1 MQAMQSS
8 MYELKRWWISRK
20 AELKNN
26 LTETLALFSASAHK
40 SWLTFGSD
48 LDRAAEKLLR
58 RAAPRAGASSRAEK
72 ANVDATNDVLI
83 IDDSAAAAVG
93 AAVGG
98 ASAARETSS
107 RVGEDAGPSAGG
119 GSSSGRGRG
128 VGVGGGASTARETS
142 SRATSRLDA
151 QNAAVYS
158 RREANGPADKR
169 SEKEQRESNPRPPS
183 ESSPRPPVSVGGEGG
198 GSSSGAEK
206 EKRGRGRPRGSKNRW
221 KTFHLSVFCKTCKEN
236 VSNYTR
242 FCKRCKQCARHWPRV
257 AEMKVGTDVMVD
269 YEGWRPGK
277 IMKLEQVRGKSGCSV
292 NIQLDH
298 GTTNQ
303 EWFEFSGTDLCLA
316 QPSCRECTFCRDCCE
331 CNNDQARAARVGNRR
346 RGVGKGRVDSSWDH
360 IQCRE
365 CGNTKDEDS
374 MILCDACDAGYH
386 LYCLDPPLQT
396 VPEGEWLCADCVP
409 ERKRMSC
416 TLLSREQDP
425 LRAREKKLEQQ
436 VDEPKAS
443 SSSTDSALSNER
455 MRRSGPADF
464 DEQRDVSKR
473 HKMSHGGEGPSS
485 ASAPDGGGGG
495 GGGSSGGGGGR
506 RRKKRWQT
514 LVDSGRLRER
524 DEVRYK
530 DRRAYLTADFQVKD
544 AGGDDVWQD
553 PLAWALVR
561 KDYDDTNQNLTS
573 YWRSIYHT
581 DDRHV
586 DSSKFY
592 CMRLGQSSKDFR
604 SAREA
609 LAGRYAI

>member
-1 MQAMQSS
+1 M
-8 MYELKRWWISRK
+8 R
-20 AELKNN
+20 N
-26 LTETLALFSASAHK
+26 
-40 SWLTFGSD
+40 
-48 LDRAAEKLLR
+48 
-58 RAAPRAGASSRAEK
+58 
-72 ANVDATNDVLI
+72 
-83 IDDSAAAAVG
+83 
-93 AAVGG
+93 
-98 ASAARETSS
+98 
-107 RVGEDAGPSAGG
+107 
-119 GSSSGRGRG
+119 RGRG
-128 VGVGGGASTARETS
+128 AGMRGGRGAGMKACF
-142 SRATSRLDA
+142 RLD
-151 QNAAVYS
+151 
-158 RREANGPADKR
+158 R
-169 SEKEQRESNPRPPS
+169 
-183 ESSPRPPVSVGGEGG
+183 
-198 GSSSGAEK
+198 
-206 EKRGRGRPRGSKNRW
+206 
-221 KTFHLSVFCKTCKEN
+221 FCETCKEN
-236 VSNYTR
+236 VNHTR
-242 FCKRCKQCARHWPRV
+242 FCKRRKQC
-257 AEMKVGTDVMVD
+257 E
-269 YEGWRPGK
+269 
-277 IMKLEQVRGKSGCSV
+277 
-292 NIQLDH
+292 
-298 GTTNQ
+298 
-303 EWFEFSGTDLCLA
+303 
-316 QPSCRECTFCRDCCE
+316 DCCE
-331 CNNDQARAARVGNRR
+331 CNNDQASAARVGDGRW
-346 RGVGKGRVDSSWDH
+346 GVGKGRVDSSDSWLDD
-360 IQCRE
+360 IQCRKF
-365 CGNTKDEDS
+365 GNTKDEDS
-374 MILCDACDAGYH
+374 MLLCDACDAGYH
-386 LYCLDPPLQT
+386 LGCLDPPLQT
-396 VPEGEWLCADCVP
+396 VPEGKWLCADCVP

-416 TLLSREQDP
+416 ILLSSEQDP